1 MFLLKFPISSLS
13 GRYRENLFWRH
24 AAASASVRPED
35 SSTLTPHFVSSIPP
49 VMRGWNRYPGNFL
62 NCIHSGPVGDR
73 SIPACFAICILILV
87 LYHRL
92 HYRGLQWEMRYK
104 YGEKLLRRRTFQDI
118 VDISWNIFRMDIMIS
133 KLTEM
138 MNKPRLWRFKKVLKY
153 SGI

>member
-1 MFLLKFPISSLS
+1 MLHSTISIKYVFLLKFPIPSLS

-24 AAASASVRPED
+24 AAASASVRPKD
-35 SSTLTPHFVSSIPP
+35 SSTLTPHFVSNIPP

-73 SIPACFAICILILV
+73 GIPACFAICILILV

-104 YGEKLLRRRTFQDI
+104 YGEKLLRRAWVSRYCRYFMEHLQDGYY
-118 VDISWNIFRMDIMIS
+118 D
-133 KLTEM
+133 K
-138 MNKPRLWRFKKVLKY
+138 
-153 SGI
+153 